1 MLTYILLAT
10 ILGIL
15 CGVFTGLI
23 PGIHVNLISL
33 LLLSMSAYF
42 LQITNPLVI
51 AVFII
56 AMAVTHT
63 FLDPIPS
70 IFLGAPDADM
80 ALSVLPGHKLLL
92 EGKGYE
98 AVKLTVIGSLSS
110 LIIILSI
117 IPFMIPIIPIIYE
130 FIQPHI
136 GYILIFVVFYMTIIK
151 ENTIK
156 HKAWALVLF
165 LLSGVLGLITLNMPN
180 LKQPLFP
187 LLSGLFGTSSLILSL
202 NQNVKIPKQSVSETI
217 NVSKKNKIKAI
228 SAAVFSGSLTGLFPG
243 LGSAQAAIIGMQL
256 VGEIGNYAFMI
267 LIGGINTVNF
277 VFSLVT
283 LYTLQ
288 KARNGAVVAV
298 LEIIKS
304 IDIFQLITLLAVA
317 LIAGAIAAFLAL
329 KISKVF
335 AKYIV
340 KINYRILCI
349 SIITFIAMISFIFGQ
364 FVGLLILI
372 VSTAVGLIAPLIGI
386 KRSNAMGCLL
396 LPVILYFVL

>member
-1 MLTYILLAT
+1 MLIYLLAI
-10 ILGIL
+10 ILGISA
-15 CGVFTGLI
+15 GIITGLI

-42 LQITNPLVI
+42 LKITNPLVI
-51 AVFII
+51 SVFII

-63 FLDPIPS
+63 FLDSIPAT
-70 IFLGAPDADM
+70 FLGAPDADM
-80 ALSVLPGHKLLL
+80 ALSVLPGHQLLL

-98 AVKLTVIGSLSS
+98 AVKLTVIGSLLS
-110 LIIILSI
+110 LIVVLLI
-117 IPFMIPIIPIIYE
+117 IPLMIPVVPLIYN
-130 FIQPHI
+130 FIQPYI
-136 GYILIFVVFYMTIIK
+136 GYILIFVVIFMVFK
-151 ENTIK
+151 EK
-156 HKAWALVLF
+156 HKLWAFYLF

-180 LKQPLFP
+180 LQQPLFP
-187 LLSGLFGTSSLILSL
+187 LLSGLFGTSALLLSL
-202 NQNVKIPKQSVSETI
+202 NQNVKIPEQKITETI
-217 NVSKKNKIKAI
+217 KVNPKNKIKAV

-298 LEIIKS
+298 LEIISS
-304 IDIFQLITLLAVA
+304 INLPQLIILLASA
-317 LIAGAIAAFLAL
+317 LITGAIAAFLAL

-335 AKYIV
+335 AKYIAKV
-340 KINYRILCI
+340 NYKVLCI
-349 SIITFIAMISFIFGQ
+349 SIITLIAIISFIFGQ
-364 FVGLLILI
+364 FLGLLILI
-372 VSTAVGLIAPLIGI
+372 ISTFVGLIAPLLGI

-396 LPVILYFVL
+396 LPVILYFIL